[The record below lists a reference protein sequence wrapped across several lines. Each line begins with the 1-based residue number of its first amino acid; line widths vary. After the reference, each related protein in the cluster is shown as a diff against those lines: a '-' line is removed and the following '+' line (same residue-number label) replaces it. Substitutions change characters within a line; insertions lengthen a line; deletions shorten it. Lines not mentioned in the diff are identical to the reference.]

1 MPNAASGERLMWR
14 LALVVSASVFFGA
27 IMSIIKGNDVGLRDA
42 IGNMSAPWLSLPFV
56 AAVYAKLHRPVQGAL
71 VGLLA
76 TVCALT
82 GFYFMNSF
90 VLDLSPHPW
99 LEKLGLTMRSG
110 WFYFLLGF
118 LSGPI
123 WGFLGGWY

>member
-1 MPNAASGERLMWR
+1 
-14 LALVVSASVFFGA
+14 
-27 IMSIIKGNDVGLRDA
+27 MSIIKGHDVGLRDA

-71 VGLLA
+71 VGLLV
-76 TVCALT
+76 TFCAWT
-82 GFYFMNSF
+82 GFYFMNPF
-90 VLDLSPHPW
+90 VLDLGPHPW
-99 LEKLGLTMRSG
+99 PEKLGLTMRSG